1 MSFEKRG
8 VFIVL
13 HVFLCN
19 TDPRFLRSQQNVR
32 PNLVEILTWKFV
44 VIQQAKRQWNNRSV
58 NRSNDKPLWPRF
70 KTEYIKN
77 FKCQITPLKIPKRQ
91 RWHIFSPEIFSIRQ
105 VVESLLNKIYLW
117 FSPSHIRSSLERNV
131 SFKIIKYLF
140 LKLKLAYLW
149 NPRVLQE
156 TFASTIPKPS
166 SQTVPHSPLRYT

>member
-19 TDPRFLRSQQNVR
+19 TDARFLRSQQNVR

-58 NRSNDKPLWPRF
+58 NRSNDKPQWPRV
-70 KTEYIKN
+70 KTEYIEN

-117 FSPSHIRSSLERNV
+117 FSPAHIRSSLERNV
-131 SFKIIKYLF
+131 SFKIIKYRF
-140 LKLKLAYLW
+140 
-149 NPRVLQE
+149 
-156 TFASTIPKPS
+156 
-166 SQTVPHSPLRYT
+166 